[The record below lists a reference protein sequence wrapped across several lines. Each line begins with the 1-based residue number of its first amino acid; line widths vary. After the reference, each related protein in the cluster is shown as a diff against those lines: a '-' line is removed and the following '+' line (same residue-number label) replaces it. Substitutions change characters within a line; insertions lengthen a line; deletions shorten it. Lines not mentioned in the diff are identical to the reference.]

1 MYVNAAPLAE
11 QQNDCPYGCAGG
23 AQPTSKDFN

>member
-1 MYVNAAPLAE
+1 MPLHTEAE